1 MSGTLHG
8 RSVIVVGAGLAGL
21 SAALELQKTGAK
33 TTIIEA
39 RNRVGGRVVT
49 VRGAFAQA
57 QHAEAGG
64 DFVDEGQ
71 EEIKRLVSE
80 CGLTLCPVLRQGFSF
95 VPHQQADLRRCRPLS
110 GEGAWNKLA
119 AALCPLVRLYRLGEE
134 RWDLPVARQLAK
146 QSVAQWLDEVKAD
159 SRARALV
166 RGLRGFFLADP
177 EDLSLL
183 VLVDQLASDMPGQQA
198 MYRIKG
204 GNDQLPEAMAER
216 LGDDLHLNTIAR
228 AIRQDR
234 ASVRLTVETFT
245 GESTQMKADYL
256 VLATPA
262 TTLRSIQF
270 HPTLPTLQSKAIAGL
285 KYGRVTKALL
295 QFDRPF
301 WRKKG
306 RPRAFGTDAPTGAIW
321 DANEEQPGRAGV
333 LTLMAGGQ
341 ASEDCQ
347 KIVAQQGVEG
357 LVAALDWLG
366 AGSAR
371 LQHSRLVTWED
382 DPWSQGGYAYFDPD
396 YDPGLREWLARP
408 YGRIAFAGE
417 HTSTRWQ
424 GYMNGAVESGLRAA
438 ADICALAS
446 EKY

>member
-1 MSGTLHG
+1 
-8 RSVIVVGAGLAGL
+8 
-21 SAALELQKTGAK
+21 
-33 TTIIEA
+33 
-39 RNRVGGRVVT
+39 
-49 VRGAFAQA
+49 
-57 QHAEAGG
+57 
-64 DFVDEGQ
+64 
-71 EEIKRLVSE
+71 
-80 CGLTLCPVLRQGFSF
+80 
-95 VPHQQADLRRCRPLS
+95 
-110 GEGAWNKLA
+110 
-119 AALCPLVRLYRLGEE
+119 
-134 RWDLPVARQLAK
+134 
-146 QSVAQWLDEVKAD
+146 
-159 SRARALV
+159 
-166 RGLRGFFLADP
+166 
-177 EDLSLL
+177 
-183 VLVDQLASDMPGQQA
+183 
-198 MYRIKG
+198 
-204 GNDQLPEAMAER
+204 
-216 LGDDLHLNTIAR
+216 
-228 AIRQDR
+228 
-234 ASVRLTVETFT
+234 
-245 GESTQMKADYL
+245 
-256 VLATPA
+256 
-262 TTLRSIQF
+262 
-270 HPTLPTLQSKAIAGL
+270 
-285 KYGRVTKALL
+285 LL

-347 KIVAQQGVEG
+347 KIVAQHGVEG

-438 ADICALAS
+438 ADICALDS